1 MKEISV
7 DELQELIDNQAD
19 FQLIDVREVS
29 EYEQANIGGELI
41 PLQTLPNHIAK
52 IAKDKQVV
60 IMCRSGKRSA
70 NAVAFLEQQGAFDNL
85 YNLAGGILDWK
96 IEIDNSLDVD

>member
-41 PLQTLPNHIAK
+41 PLQTVPNHIDK

-70 NAVAFLEQQGAFDNL
+70 NAVAFLEQQAGFDNL

-96 IEIDNSLDVD
+96 AEIDNSLDVD